1 MTMCV
6 RLDSHIRMIVL
17 SSQGRKLMRLKL
29 RTAIERQPVLKV
41 KDNVYDDDAV
51 VLCDTDVAS

>member
-1 MTMCV
+1 
-6 RLDSHIRMIVL
+6 
-17 SSQGRKLMRLKL
+17 MRLKL